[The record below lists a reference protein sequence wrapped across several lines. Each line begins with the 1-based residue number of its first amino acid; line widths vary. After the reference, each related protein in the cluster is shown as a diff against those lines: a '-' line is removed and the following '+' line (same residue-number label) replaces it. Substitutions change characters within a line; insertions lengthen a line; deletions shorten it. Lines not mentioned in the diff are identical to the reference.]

1 MVDPPWEG
9 DSMLISPEQ
18 ADRQARIAEALAKVG
33 FVLPGTLLE
42 RRLTCTHAGCR
53 CHGDPPVL
61 HGPYFQWS
69 RKVRAKTVSTTL
81 SPEQVDDYRPWF
93 DNERQLRALVHEL
106 EVLSLAAV
114 EADPRTPRRR

>member
-1 MVDPPWEG
+1 MP
-9 DSMLISPEQ
+9 ISPEQ
-18 ADRQARIAEALAKVG
+18 ADEQARIAEALGKVG

-42 RRLTCTHAGCR
+42 RRLTCTHTGCR
-53 CHGDPPVL
+53 CHGDPPIL

-93 DNERQLRALVHEL
+93 DNERHLRALVHEL
-106 EVLSLAAV
+106 ETLSLAV
-114 EADPRTPRRR
+114 IEADSRTPRRR